1 MLNKKLVRTMVILML
16 VIALAGTG
24 AAVYIVKYNGKS
36 SKGPTIDDVLKYSV
50 DVSEITTNLASDN
63 YAKMAF
69 KIQTN
74 SKKAKDELT
83 KRDFQVR
90 NIIIEELSEKKAE
103 DLQGKAGKLQL
114 EEALKTKINQVM
126 QDGKVVQVYI
136 TESLLQ

>member
-1 MLNKKLVRTMVILML
+1 MNKKLVQTMTLILL
-16 VIALAGTG
+16 VIALIGTG
-24 AAVYIVKYNGKS
+24 AAVYITKYSGQN
-36 SKGPTIDDVLKYSV
+36 SKGPTIDDILKYSV

-69 KIQTN
+69 KIQTD

-90 NIIIEELSEKKAE
+90 NIIIEELSEKKAK

-114 EEALKTKINQVM
+114 ENALKTKINQVM

>member
-1 MLNKKLVRTMVILML
+1 MNKKLIQTMILILL
-16 VIALAGTG
+16 VIALIGTG
-24 AAVYIVKYNGKS
+24 AVVYITKYSGQS

-69 KIQTN
+69 KIQTD

-90 NIIIEELSEKKAE
+90 NLIIEELSEKKAK
-103 DLQGKAGKLQL
+103 DLQGKAGKVQLQD
-114 EEALKTKINQVM
+114 ALKTKINQVM

>member
-1 MLNKKLVRTMVILML
+1 MNKKLIQTMILILL
-16 VIALAGTG
+16 VIALIGTG
-24 AAVYIVKYNGKS
+24 AVVYITKYSGKS

-69 KIQTN
+69 KIQTD

-90 NIIIEELSEKKAE
+90 NLIIEELSEKKAK

-114 EEALKTKINQVM
+114 QDALKTKINQVM